1 MQNWAMCNKVLAYEV
16 FFSKVKWDIFV
27 EIPIESQI

>member
-1 MQNWAMCNKVLAYEV
+1 MQNWARCKKVLAYEV
-16 FFSKVKWDIFV
+16 FSKVKWDIFV